1 MAEKRTSLATLR
13 TGIAVLALP
22 LTIVGLLIVLSTHY
36 QTNQV
41 LGLLIPMLL
50 VCAGLLG
57 LGVYLVVRGL
67 RRIHRADA
75 LLIEIKKRHS
85 FLAEFMD

>member
-1 MAEKRTSLATLR
+1 
-13 TGIAVLALP
+13 
-22 LTIVGLLIVLSTHY
+22 
-36 QTNQV
+36 
-41 LGLLIPMLL
+41 
-50 VCAGLLG
+50 
-57 LGVYLVVRGL
+57 VVRGL